1 MTRQHAENRQLPD
14 TKEEEEEEEE
24 EEAEAEEVEEA
35 EQAEEEEEEGDL
47 FKGRGAY
54 SYPDGYCRGTQGARG

>member
-1 MTRQHAENRQLPD
+1 MPD

-35 EQAEEEEEEGDL
+35 EQAEEEEEGDL